1 LSQKRRFKQLDEGI
15 ADTLVSDD
23 VANDAASDWWLLVLS
38 EGAMRDEAQP
48 EADQV
53 RKLIEEQVEMW
64 EVCAPFF
71 NADRY
76 ESIDDTFV

>member
-1 LSQKRRFKQLDEGI
+1 
-15 ADTLVSDD
+15 
-23 VANDAASDWWLLVLS
+23 
-38 EGAMRDEAQP
+38 MRDEAQP

-64 EVCAPFF
+64 EVCAPFS